1 MNAVTL
7 AKPIFSIL
15 LSVLLGGHI
24 AGSADVKYIPVTDS
38 QGVFNVAYDNATGS
52 KFILQITDQDG
63 NQIYQG
69 TFSDKKFSRNFQLAD
84 PEGYNKLVFVIRN
97 LGDHTSQRF
106 EVETQTHL
114 IEDVTV
120 REVK

>member
-1 MNAVTL
+1 MNAVTF
-7 AKPIFSIL
+7 AKPIYALL
-15 LSVLLGGHI
+15 LSILLGGHI

-38 QGVFNVAYDNATGS
+38 RGIFNVVYDNATGS
-52 KFILQITDQDG
+52 RFVVQVTDQDG
-63 NQIYQG
+63 NQIYRG
-69 TFSDKKFSRNFQLAD
+69 IFSDKKFSRNFQLAD
-84 PEGYNKLVFVIRN
+84 PEGYSKLVFEIRN

>member
-7 AKPIFSIL
+7 AKPVYAFL
-15 LSVLLGGHI
+15 LSVLLGGHTS
-24 AGSADVKYIPVTDS
+24 GSADVKYIPVTDS
-38 QGVFNVAYDNATGS
+38 RGIFNVVYDNATGS
-52 KFILQITDQDG
+52 KFVVRITDQDG

-84 PEGYNKLVFVIRN
+84 PEGYSRLVFEIRS

-120 REVK
+120 REVQ